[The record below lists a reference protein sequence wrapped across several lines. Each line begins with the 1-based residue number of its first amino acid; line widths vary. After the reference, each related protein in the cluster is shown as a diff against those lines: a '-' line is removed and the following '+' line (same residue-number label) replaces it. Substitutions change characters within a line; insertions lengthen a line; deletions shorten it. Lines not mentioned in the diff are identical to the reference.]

1 MAFFGISP
9 KYPKMAKNGVLGE
22 RGKNGVFGKMGYFA
36 KIVIVVKNGDFCV
49 FGENGEKWKSVILT
63 DLVKNVKK
71 GDFLTFY
78 HIGEKGGNTVFP
90 GISVLGKKVKLGV
103 FVWKLIYRGGNLTE
117 VDLFLEE
124 FLEVEDY
131 SEEKSEE
138 WNQMRR

>member
-1 MAFFGISP
+1 M
-9 KYPKMAKNGVLGE
+9 KK
-22 RGKNGVFGKMGYFA
+22 
-36 KIVIVVKNGDFCV
+36 GDFLV

-71 GDFLTFY
+71 GDFLTFC
-78 HIGEKGGNTVFP
+78 HIGEKGWIWLFP
-90 GISVLGKKVKLGV
+90 GISVLGKKMKMGV

-131 SEEKSEE
+131 SGEKSEE
-138 WNQMRR
+138 WNQMRRELS